1 MGGCATFNVS
11 IIVILFAIVKFEQL
25 ATSSNPMINVH
36 VASNEYSSED
46 KLTLGDHDDFMM
58 AFGLADVDF

>member
-1 MGGCATFNVS
+1 MGGCTSLIVF
-11 IIVILFAIVKFEQL
+11 IISILFAIVKFEQL
-25 ATSSNPMINVH
+25 ATSSSPMINIH

-58 AFGLADVDF
+58 AFGLTDVDF